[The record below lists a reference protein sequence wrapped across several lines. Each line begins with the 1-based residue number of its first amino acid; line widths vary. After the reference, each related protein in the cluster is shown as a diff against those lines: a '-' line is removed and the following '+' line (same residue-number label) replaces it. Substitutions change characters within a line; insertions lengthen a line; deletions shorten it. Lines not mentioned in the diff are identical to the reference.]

1 MVICFEV
8 DRKTKDIMDQMV
20 SYGAYRDYSELLS
33 VSIAN
38 QLLLHSAQVPEART
52 ASVQSNSIQPSTE
65 AKPELSQPAESVGIA
80 ISDLPE
86 VRESSIPNFFLIGG
100 NDAAG
105 IEFAPLPND
114 AFAAG
119 MEISADRWIFGQ
131 HNKLL
136 PVKANVRALLNLLRT
151 ATKQSGVELEE
162 ASRQIANEAARLG
175 EALRRSD
182 TDFKRSRDESL
193 ALAFPSSEPSNS
205 DKSRLRY
212 ASQFVGSVSR
222 EGRMTGLLIDLKL
235 VNIDRHKPP
244 RIRLTEPGFR
254 FAKLHN
260 PILDVGVEIQQER
273 FSPEE
278 IDFMLRHIQSHLPVE
293 QFAFSATLNAI
304 TDGSNT
310 PEMLDAALKKYLPDR
325 KEKPFTLAFLTT
337 QRAGVIS
344 RMADLGLVT
353 RTRSGPNVTYVA
365 TERANQLLMRGAG
378 N

>member
-1 MVICFEV
+1 MVICFDV
-8 DRKTKDIMDQMV
+8 NRNTKDIMDQMV
-20 SYGAYRDYSELLS
+20 GNGVYRDYSELLS
-33 VSIAN
+33 VSVAN
-38 QLLLHSAQVPEART
+38 QFLLHNAQVTEAKT
-52 ASVQSNSIQPSTE
+52 TPILPNSIQPSIE
-65 AKPELSQPAESVGIA
+65 LKPVVAQPAESVGSVSTRA
-80 ISDLPE
+80 PE
-86 VRESSIPNFFLIGG
+86 VRESSIPPIFLLGG
-100 NDAAG
+100 DDANG
-105 IEFAPLPND
+105 IDLAPLPND
-114 AFAAG
+114 TFIAG

-162 ASRQIANEAARLG
+162 ASRQIANEASRLG
-175 EALRRSD
+175 DVLRRSD
-182 TDFKRSRDESL
+182 TDSKRSRDESI

-212 ASQFVGSVSR
+212 ASQFVGSLSR
-222 EGRMTGLLIDLKL
+222 EGRLTGLLIDLKL

-244 RIRLTEPGFR
+244 RIRLTEAGFR
-254 FAKLHN
+254 FAELHN
-260 PILDVGVEIQQER
+260 PILDAGAAIEQER
-273 FSPEE
+273 FSAEE
-278 IDFMLRHIQSHLPVE
+278 IDFLLHHIQSHLPVE

-325 KEKPFTLAFLTT
+325 KDKPFTLAFLTT

-353 RTRSGPNVTYVA
+353 RTRNGPNVTYVA
-365 TERANQLLMRGAG
+365 TERANQFLMKGAG
-378 N
+378 K